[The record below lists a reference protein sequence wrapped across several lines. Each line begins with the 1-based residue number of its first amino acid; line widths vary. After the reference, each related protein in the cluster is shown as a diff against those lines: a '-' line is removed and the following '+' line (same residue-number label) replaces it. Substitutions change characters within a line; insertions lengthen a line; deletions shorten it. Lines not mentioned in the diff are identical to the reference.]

1 MNYGI
6 AILLICV
13 TIVASAISTF
23 QIETFSDK
31 WTNAG
36 LLVLMAMSLSLS
48 APFLYIELILYKHIT
63 NIKKL
68 EIKFNENLNTEFG
81 NIVKQLNRRK
91 KYMYLV
97 GLPAILVII
106 PAFLQVFDANPY
118 WNKFPPVVL
127 VVCLYVFV
135 WVNYDVIRLKR
146 NLKRVEG
153 TN

>member
-23 QIETFSDK
+23 QIETFSGK

-48 APFLYIELILYKHIT
+48 APFLYIVLTLHKHIK
-63 NIKKL
+63 NIKNL
-68 EIKFNENLNTEFG
+68 EIKFDDNLNTELG

-91 KYMYLV
+91 KYIYLV
-97 GLPAILVII
+97 GLPAILVIR
-106 PAFLQVFDANPY
+106 PAFLQVFNANPY
-118 WNKFPPVVL
+118 
-127 VVCLYVFV
+127 
-135 WVNYDVIRLKR
+135 
-146 NLKRVEG
+146 
-153 TN
+153 